1 MIVQSLVN
9 TTGGR
14 LCAPACRYCA
24 AHSTATRFG
33 AVDSNRSPG
42 SRAGQANG
50 QTHNHR
56 HWCSVTEKDR
66 KQRSSSAE
74 FDWAAVTNVSRV
86 KSKHSAELPTE
97 INKNAE
103 VVKAM
108 RERAHTPMRERAHP
122 PAQHRDRPAQHSC
135 RGSAA
140 QLPIRWRSVIAELTS
155 PRPILS
161 TSLLN

>member
-14 LCAPACRYCA
+14 LCAPACRYSA

-86 KSKHSAELPTE
+86 KSNHSAELPTG
-97 INKNAE
+97 INKNADSHSGLKLGLSGPRFGLA
-103 VVKAM
+103 VVIIM
-108 RERAHTPMRERAHP
+108 DNRR
-122 PAQHRDRPAQHSC
+122 
-135 RGSAA
+135 
-140 QLPIRWRSVIAELTS
+140 LTTDEKNYIK
-155 PRPILS
+155 R
-161 TSLLN
+161 